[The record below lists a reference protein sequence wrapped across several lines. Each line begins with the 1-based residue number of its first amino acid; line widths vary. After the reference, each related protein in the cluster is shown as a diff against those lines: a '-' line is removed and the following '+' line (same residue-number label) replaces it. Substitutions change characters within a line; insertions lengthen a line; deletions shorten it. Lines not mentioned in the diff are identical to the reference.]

1 VHSFSSG
8 VFVSCFNL
16 RRAVPDDRDRLV
28 DIWWRSARATH
39 HFVSARD
46 FETLLPRV
54 RALRLET
61 LQTWVLC
68 VSHSEA
74 IGFLVMEGRA
84 VDALFI
90 APEWQRSGGGARL
103 IRQARQMAE
112 RLTVEVN
119 EQNSAALAFYRAQG
133 FEIVGRSVTD
143 RSGLPYP
150 LLHLEESADAPAR
163 RRQSHS

>member
-1 VHSFSSG
+1 
-8 VFVSCFNL
+8 
-16 RRAVPDDRDRLV
+16 
-28 DIWWRSARATH
+28 
-39 HFVSARD
+39 
-46 FETLLPRV
+46 
-54 RALRLET
+54 
-61 LQTWVLC
+61 
-68 VSHSEA
+68 
-74 IGFLVMEGRA
+74 
-84 VDALFI
+84 
-90 APEWQRSGGGARL
+90 
-103 IRQARQMAE
+103 MAE

>member
-1 VHSFSSG
+1 MVTPSSEDAKVSSPRDRHSLPGNECRLSNDGLLRSFSSG
-8 VFVSCFNL
+8 VIVSCFNL
-16 RRAVPDDRDRLV
+16 RRAVPGDRDSMV

-74 IGFLVMEGRA
+74 I
-84 VDALFI
+84 
-90 APEWQRSGGGARL
+90 
-103 IRQARQMAE
+103 
-112 RLTVEVN
+112 
-119 EQNSAALAFYRAQG
+119 
-133 FEIVGRSVTD
+133 
-143 RSGLPYP
+143 
-150 LLHLEESADAPAR
+150 
-163 RRQSHS
+163 